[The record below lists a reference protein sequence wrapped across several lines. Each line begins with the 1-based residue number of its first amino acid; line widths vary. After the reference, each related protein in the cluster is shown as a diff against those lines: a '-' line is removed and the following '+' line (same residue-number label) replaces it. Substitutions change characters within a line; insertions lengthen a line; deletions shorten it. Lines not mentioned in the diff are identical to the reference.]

1 MENRIK
7 AGFKDIHQLLD
18 DEEKAI
24 FNELKLL
31 KKEKLESLKSKN
43 EMIGEEI
50 HNLTTTIKY
59 LEKELDSGD
68 IRIIRVSSS
77 FCPLMFY

>member
-18 DEEKAI
+18 DKEKAMFI
-24 FNELKLL
+24 ELKLE
-31 KKEKLESLKSKN
+31 KEKRESLKSKN
-43 EMIGEEI
+43 EMISEEI
-50 HNLTTTIKY
+50 HNLTTTIKD

-68 IRIIRVSSS
+68 IRIIRVSSLS
-77 FCPLMFY
+77 SYVLLK